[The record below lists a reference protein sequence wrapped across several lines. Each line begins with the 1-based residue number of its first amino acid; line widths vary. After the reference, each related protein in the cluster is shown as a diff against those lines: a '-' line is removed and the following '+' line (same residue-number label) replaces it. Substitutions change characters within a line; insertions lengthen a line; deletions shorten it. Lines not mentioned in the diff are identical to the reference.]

1 MPSRTLVRA
10 FFALWWV
17 LGALLLVYSVQ
28 AASHSL
34 TASGNGVNLHVAV
47 LAAVEAVAAL
57 LFLVPRTMRVGG
69 ASLLVVFAFAFVL
82 HALSG
87 EFASHLLLYAAGV
100 SFVMAHGRV
109 PLALLTGHAELETPA
124 DT

>member
-28 AASHSL
+28 TVQHAFAASGH
-34 TASGNGVNLHVAV
+34 GVNFHVAV
-47 LAAVEAVAAL
+47 LASVEAVAAL
-57 LFLVPRTMRVGG
+57 LFLIPRTMRVGG
-69 ASLLVVFAFAFVL
+69 AGLLVVFALAFVL
-82 HALSG
+82 HAASG

-109 PLALLTGHAELETPA
+109 PLAMLAGPA
-124 DT
+124 KQKVPGDQ